1 MTRIL
6 IIGHGRMGQLV
17 ERHAAEHRCQVA
29 GVIRRGDLISAAAHA
44 DVAIDFSTAEA
55 VASNL
60 VACAD
65 AGINVV
71 IGTTGWQ
78 AREAELRRLAA
89 TYQMGVLASA
99 NFAVGLHIFR
109 IAVARAAAQFAAQ
122 PSYDA
127 WINDV
132 HHVHKKDAPSGTA
145 LLLKDTMTRAGYA
158 RDIAVTSE
166 RVGEVPGT
174 HTVGFDGP
182 ADTVTFTHTVRDR
195 AVFAH
200 GALDAARWLHGRRGW
215 FSMDDLLEARSSWH
229 SAIRGPE

>member
-6 IIGHGRMGQLV
+6 IIGHGRMGRLV
-17 ERHAAEHRCQVA
+17 EAHAAEHRCHVA
-29 GVIRRGDLISAAAHA
+29 GIIRRGDAISRASYA
-44 DVAIDFSTAEA
+44 DVAVDFSTADA

-60 VACAD
+60 VALGH

-78 AREAELRRLAA
+78 AHEAELRRVAA
-89 TYQMGVLASA
+89 TYRIGVLASA

-109 IAVARAAAQFAAQ
+109 RAVQGAAEQFAAQ
-122 PSYDA
+122 PAYRA

-132 HHVHKKDAPSGTA
+132 HHAHKKDAPSGTA

-174 HTVGFDGP
+174 HTVGFEGP
-182 ADTVTFTHTVRDR
+182 ADSVTFTHTVRDR